1 MFKLSGMLF
10 PFALGQYNSPENE
23 FKFIVNNYDTLN
35 AHANKCTIIAEYST
49 SVVYCE
55 DGYVAVDQ
63 SFEFI
68 GSSGAYNK
76 ATSAMD
82 LGDQGPRDVRVGDTY
97 LSMTDGAG
105 TYLNVIRT

>member
-23 FKFIVNNYDTLN
+23 FKFSVNNYDTLN
-35 AHANKCTIIAEYST
+35 AHANKCTIIAESST

-82 LGDQGPRDVRVGDTY
+82 LGGHGGYTSSNAGRRRGTCSIVLNALFGD
-97 LSMTDGAG
+97 LS
-105 TYLNVIRT
+105 

>member
-23 FKFIVNNYDTLN
+23 FKFSVNNYDTLN